1 LESDAPAMTS
11 DTSEPDEEPRKTR
24 QRPSIAERAARRE
37 YAETHGRDRYDS
49 LLRHLR
55 AGREL
60 SVEGGGRARLQWHP
74 VAGKIILAV
83 ALAVAVYLVATAIAS
98 FLREGRVDTWAG
110 PTATVQS
117 GQRLDSCADVPR
129 RNDPVFPTWVRF
141 DGGIFIQADAELPIG
156 VTNIGR
162 YYHDSGYTNGSLRI
176 YTVSLAGLGEPG
188 TRILVRAGDAPA
200 AELYR
205 LVEGCS

>member
-1 LESDAPAMTS
+1 MTS
-11 DTSEPDEEPRKTR
+11 ETPEPGEQPRTTR

-37 YAETHGRDRYDS
+37 YTETHGRDRYDS
-49 LLRHLR
+49 LLRQLR
-55 AGREL
+55 GGREL
-60 SVEGGGRARLQWHP
+60 SLEEGGRVRLQWHP
-74 VAGKIILAV
+74 VAGKIMLAV
-83 ALAVAVYLVATAIAS
+83 ALAAAVYLVATAVAG

-141 DGGIFIQADAELPIG
+141 DGGIFIQADAELPVG
-156 VTNIGR
+156 ETNIGT
-162 YYHDSGYTNGSLRI
+162 YYHDSGYTNGNLRL
-176 YTVSLAGLGEPG
+176 YTVSLGGLGEPG
-188 TRILVRAGDAPA
+188 TRILIRTGDAPA